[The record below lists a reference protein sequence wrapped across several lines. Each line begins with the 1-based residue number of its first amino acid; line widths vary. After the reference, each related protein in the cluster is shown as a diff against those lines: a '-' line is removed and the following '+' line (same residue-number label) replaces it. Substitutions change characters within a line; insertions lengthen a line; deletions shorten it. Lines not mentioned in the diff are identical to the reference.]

1 MKLKSKWFVICLAAA
16 AIFTVTGAGQ
26 TDQAEFHVTERGMT

>member
-1 MKLKSKWFVICLAAA
+1 MKLKSKWFVICLAVA

-26 TDQAEFHVTERGMT
+26 TDQAEFHVAERGMT